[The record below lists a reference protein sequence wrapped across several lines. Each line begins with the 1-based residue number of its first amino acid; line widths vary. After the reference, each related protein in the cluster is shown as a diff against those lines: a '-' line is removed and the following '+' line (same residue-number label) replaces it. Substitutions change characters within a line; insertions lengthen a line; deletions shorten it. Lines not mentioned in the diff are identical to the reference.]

1 MTIEEM
7 KQRKREL
14 GYSYEKIAQ
23 LSGLPLGTVQKVLG
37 GITKSPRYKTLQ
49 ALEAVLGGDVLKED
63 AAENDPAE
71 ISRSYERFYRDPGFD
86 KYAHVNEVNDNK
98 VNYGSRDP
106 EDAKKENMVNEGIP
120 YMSGSSAEE
129 IPLKKQGEYTLE
141 DYYALPD
148 ERRVELID
156 GVIYDMATPTYIH
169 QIIAGH
175 IYAAFFE
182 HVRKKKGKC
191 IPMIAPLDV
200 QLDMDNKTMVEPDV
214 LILCDKSKL
223 QRGIV
228 YGAPDLVVEI
238 LSPSTRSKDMV
249 LKLNK
254 YCHAGVREYWMVD
267 PKNKN
272 VIVYKFED
280 EIECRVYERKTP
292 VPVGIWNDECL
303 IDFDEIFRYIEEIES
318 QE

>member
-7 KQRKREL
+7 KERKRQL

-49 ALEAVLGGDVLKED
+49 ALEAVLGGDFLKED
-63 AAENDPAE
+63 TAENGPAE
-71 ISRSYERFYRDPGFD
+71 ISGSYGRFYCDPGFD
-86 KYAHVNEVNDNK
+86 KYARANEVNDNK
-98 VNYGSRDP
+98 VYYGCRGP
-106 EDAKKENMVNEGIP
+106 EDLKKENMVNEGIP
-120 YMSGSSAEE
+120 YMSGSSAEK
-129 IPLKKQGEYTLE
+129 IPSKKQGEYTLE

-175 IYAAFFE
+175 IYAAFLDY
-182 HVRKKKGKC
+182 VRKNKGRC
-191 IPMIAPLDV
+191 IPLISPLDV
-200 QLDMDNKTMVEPDV
+200 QLDMDNKTMVQPDV
-214 LILCDKSKL
+214 LAICDRSKL
-223 QRGIV
+223 KNGIV
-228 YGAPDLVVEI
+228 FGAPDLVVEI
-238 LSPSTRSKDMV
+238 LSPSTRSRDMV
-249 LKLNK
+249 LKLKK
-254 YCHAGVREYWMVD
+254 YCFAGVREYWIAD

-272 VIVYKFED
+272 IMVYKFED
-280 EIECRVYERKTP
+280 EIECKVYDRQTP
-292 VPVGIWNDECL
+292 VPVGIWNNECL
-303 IDFDEIFRYIEEIES
+303 IDFDEIFKYTEEIDI